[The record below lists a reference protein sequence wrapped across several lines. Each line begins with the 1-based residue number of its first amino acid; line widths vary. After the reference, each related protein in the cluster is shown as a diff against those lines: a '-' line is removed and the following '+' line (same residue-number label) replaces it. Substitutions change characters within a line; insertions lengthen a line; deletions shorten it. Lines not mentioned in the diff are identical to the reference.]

1 MQGLKLDFVA
11 ASTMFHPPTDVL
23 VLLDTNDR
31 RAERE
36 NYLIWALCE
45 AWRDLG
51 LRVAVARGP
60 GQARP
65 ARLLFPHVDRTVTP
79 ADVVR
84 LYERYPLVVNRGV
97 HDISKRHVSR
107 LLVGAGDSWTGPVI
121 VKTDLNA
128 GGAPERRL
136 SGAGF
141 DSTFR
146 SLARRL
152 VPARVRQRAR
162 RRVVAGPPDLGSVT
176 ALPPDRYPV
185 FPSLADVPR
194 AAFAN
199 PALVVERFLPETE
212 DGLYAVRS
220 WVFLGPRGH
229 ATRRL
234 SPRPVVRADAVVRR
248 EPISVP
254 RDIEEDRAR
263 LAFDYGKLDFVLHGD
278 RAILLDANRTPKL
291 SGSSPSADALAKA
304 RNLALGVAAWLDSP
318 EGRPLGGEP
327 PPGREEKRRR

>member
-1 MQGLKLDFVA
+1 MAGYVWSQVCLL
-11 ASTMFHPPTDVL
+11 L
-23 VLLDTNDR
+23 VTGEGRMADRLERAFFNAGPATGVVVPRVYLPLIMDTT
-31 RAERE
+31 
-36 NYLIWALCE
+36 C
-45 AWRDLG
+45 
-51 LRVAVARGP
+51 
-60 GQARP
+60 
-65 ARLLFPHVDRTVTP
+65 
-79 ADVVR
+79 
-84 LYERYPLVVNRGV
+84 RGV
-97 HDISKRHVSR
+97 TLQD
-107 LLVGAGDSWTGPVI
+107 AG
-121 VKTDLNA
+121 
-128 GGAPERRL
+128 
-136 SGAGF
+136 
-141 DSTFR
+141 
-146 SLARRL
+146 LAYQSDM
-152 VPARVRQRAR
+152 RQIKAD
-162 RRVVAGPPDLGSVT
+162 AAWQQCALG
-176 ALPPDRYPV
+176 D
-185 FPSLADVPR
+185 
-194 AAFAN
+194 